1 MNISFSY
8 CTAMQHICREQE
20 MEMRCAGIWEI
31 FVRWVYCRCTKK
43 SSTFITKTSEMMRF
57 VILLFIHAFFVHSNP
72 VHSLR
77 FWIVVGV
84 VARNS
89 ELKFR
94 TNYSV
99 LITSII
105 IIDNRCFCF
114 LSQNWQFDF
123 RQFVRCC
130 GVCVCE
136 RACVDAI
143 VNICVHARAQRN
155 VFNVCCIR
163 KQSQKLLMPY
173 CWRSAAFMFTSLPYV
188 YIM

>member
-20 MEMRCAGIWEI
+20 MEMRCVGIWEI

-130 GVCVCE
+130 GVCVC
-136 RACVDAI
+136 AS
-143 VNICVHARAQRN
+143 AR
-155 VFNVCCIR
+155 VSMPLLTFVCIR
-163 KQSQKLLMPY
+163 GHNEMYLMFVVFENNPKNY
-173 CWRSAAFMFTSLPYV
+173 
-188 YIM
+188 